1 LKGELIGGA
10 LIYTPEQLATENPFL
25 ADTARTTVKSTPRAR
40 VVSGAAEQRGLMLV
54 AVAPLLSPTGQVA
67 GALQAGFML
76 NGDSQ
81 VVDTITRIVFDR
93 EGGGAA
99 TVFLGDVRI
108 ATNVRDASGE
118 RATGTL
124 MSEEVARVVL
134 TQGKLWTDRA
144 FVLSNWFISAYEPIR
159 DPSGSVIGALYV
171 GMPEQPLLDMRRN
184 LNLIFAGVL
193 LFVALIGITLST
205 WIGSRLA
212 RPVRVLADAARRMAA
227 GQLVEPVPVGS
238 DDEIGLLT
246 DEFNTMT
253 REVITLNQTLE
264 QKVVDRTSQLEEK
277 SRQLLAAQQE
287 LAKSERLAGL
297 GLLAAGV
304 AHEINN
310 PLAVIRGNAELL
322 QVAIPSDSED
332 REEVDAIV
340 EEATRIE
347 RIVNNLKVFSRSGMQ
362 RVSQFSLGS
371 LLDGI
376 LDRIGHQI
384 ALERHRIVRS
394 YWGKDV
400 LITGDEDQLRQVFT
414 NLIANGLQAMS
425 TGGDLVVDTELDK
438 NGEQVCVS
446 VRDTGCGIRTE
457 DMGRLFTPF
466 FSTKA
471 QGTGL
476 GLAVSYGIISDHCG
490 EIKAISNVGN
500 GATFLVTLPVKQD
513 LHNSNSASVQKSE
526 IN

>member
-1 LKGELIGGA
+1 MKVVHCPAFTA
-10 LIYTPEQLATENPFL
+10 LCSTLNKLQLETVSKVASITTP
-25 ADTARTTVKSTPRAR
+25 
-40 VVSGAAEQRGLMLV
+40 
-54 AVAPLLSPTGQVA
+54 
-67 GALQAGFML
+67 
-76 NGDSQ
+76 
-81 VVDTITRIVFDR
+81 
-93 EGGGAA
+93 
-99 TVFLGDVRI
+99 
-108 ATNVRDASGE
+108 
-118 RATGTL
+118 
-124 MSEEVARVVL
+124 
-134 TQGKLWTDRA
+134 
-144 FVLSNWFISAYEPIR
+144 
-159 DPSGSVIGALYV
+159 
-171 GMPEQPLLDMRRN
+171 
-184 LNLIFAGVL
+184 L

-227 GQLVEPVPVGS
+227 GELVEPVPVGS

-264 QKVVDRTSQLEEK
+264 QKVADRTSQLEEK
-277 SRQLLAAQQE
+277 SQQLLAAQQE

-362 RVSQFSLGS
+362 RVSRFSIGT

-384 ALERHRIVRS
+384 ALERYRIVRS

-414 NLIANGLQAMS
+414 NLIANGLQAMPA
-425 TGGDLVVDTELDK
+425 GGDLVVEVELDES
-438 NGEQVCVS
+438 GERVCVS
-446 VRDTGCGIRTE
+446 VRDTGSGIRSE

-466 FSTKA
+466 FSTKT

-476 GLAVSYGIISDHCG
+476 GLAVSYGIISDHRG
-490 EIKAISNVGN
+490 EIKASSSIGN
-500 GATFLVTLPVKQD
+500 GTTFQVSLPVKQKT
-513 LHNSNSASVQKSE
+513 SV
-526 IN
+526 